1 MSIRSN
7 IKDIKKATPNAQLVI
22 VTKYQNLDNIKKAY
36 SIGEREFGEN
46 KVQDL
51 IIKRKQLANDI
62 KWHMIG
68 HLQKNKVKLI
78 APFIY
83 MIQSI
88 DSIELLKIIDQNAKK
103 YDRKINCLIQI
114 KIAKELSKFG
124 FNIEDAKALL
134 SSNYEEKYKNINIKG
149 LMGIATFTKNKEQIK
164 NEFQKII
171 NILNMIKTDSPI
183 LSIGMSNDYKI
194 AYLSGS
200 NMIRI
205 GSSIFK

>member
-7 IKDIKKATPNAQLVI
+7 INDIKKTTPNAQLVI
-22 VTKYQNLDNIKKAY
+22 VTKYQNLDNIKKVY
-36 SIGEREFGEN
+36 NIGEREFGEN

-51 IIKRKQLANDI
+51 IIKRNQLANDI

-103 YDRKINCLIQI
+103 YDRTINCLIQI
-114 KIAKELSKFG
+114 KIAKEVSKFG
-124 FNIEDAKALL
+124 FNIEEAKALL
-134 SSNYEEKYKNINIKG
+134 NSNYEEQYKNINIRG
-149 LMGIATFTKNKEQIK
+149 LMGIATFTTNKEQIK
-164 NEFQKII
+164 KEFQQII
-171 NILNMIKTDSPI
+171 NILNMVKTDNPI

-194 AYLSGS
+194 AYSSGS

>member
-7 IKDIKKATPNAQLVI
+7 IKHIKSCIKHAELVV
-22 VTKYQNLDNIKKAY
+22 VTKHQNLKDIQKAY
-36 SIGEREFGEN
+36 HLGEKNFGEN
-46 KVQDL
+46 RVTDL
-51 IIKRKQLANDI
+51 LYKKEQLPNDI

-171 NILNMIKTDSPI
+171 NILNMIKIENPI

-194 AYLSGS
+194 AYSSGS

>member
-7 IKDIKKATPNAQLVI
+7 INDIQKTTPNAQLII
-22 VTKYQNLDNIKKAY
+22 VTKYQNLDNIKKVY
-36 SIGEREFGEN
+36 NIGEREFGEN

-51 IIKRKQLANDI
+51 IIKRNQLANDI

-103 YDRKINCLIQI
+103 YDRTINCLIQI
-114 KIAKELSKFG
+114 KIAKEVSKFG
-124 FNIEDAKALL
+124 FNIEEAKALL
-134 SSNYEEKYKNINIKG
+134 NSNYEEQYKNINIRG
-149 LMGIATFTKNKEQIK
+149 LMGIATFTTNKEQIK
-164 NEFQKII
+164 KEFQQII
-171 NILNMIKTDSPI
+171 NILNMVKTDNPI

-194 AYLSGS
+194 AYSSGS

>member
-7 IKDIKKATPNAQLVI
+7 INDIKKATPNAQLVI
-22 VTKYQNLDNIKKAY
+22 VTKYQNLDNIKKVY
-36 SIGEREFGEN
+36 NIGEREFGEN

-51 IIKRKQLANDI
+51 IIKRNQLANDI

-103 YDRKINCLIQI
+103 YDRTINCLIQI
-114 KIAKELSKFG
+114 KIAKEISKFG
-124 FNIEDAKALL
+124 FNIEEAKVLL
-134 SSNYEEKYKNINIKG
+134 NSNYEEQYKNINIKG
-149 LMGIATFTKNKEQIK
+149 LMGIATFTTNKEQIK
-164 NEFQKII
+164 KEFQQIV
-171 NILNMIKTDSPI
+171 NILNMVKTDNPT

-194 AYLSGS
+194 AYSSGS

>member
-7 IKDIKKATPNAQLVI
+7 INDIKKATPNAQLVI
-22 VTKYQNLDNIKKAY
+22 VTKYQNLDNIKKVY
-36 SIGEREFGEN
+36 NIGEREFGEN

-51 IIKRKQLANDI
+51 IIKRNQLANDI

-103 YDRKINCLIQI
+103 YDRTINCLIQI
-114 KIAKELSKFG
+114 KIAKEVSKFG
-124 FNIEDAKALL
+124 FNIEEAKALL
-134 SSNYEEKYKNINIKG
+134 NSNYEEQYKNINIRG
-149 LMGIATFTKNKEQIK
+149 LMGIATFTTNKEQIK
-164 NEFQKII
+164 KQEQQEVVLIDYL
-171 NILNMIKTDSPI
+171 LNLKE
-183 LSIGMSNDYKI
+183 N
-194 AYLSGS
+194 
-200 NMIRI
+200 
-205 GSSIFK
+205 

>member
-7 IKDIKKATPNAQLVI
+7 INDIKKTTPNAQLVI
-22 VTKYQNLDNIKKAY
+22 VTKYQNLDNIKKVY
-36 SIGEREFGEN
+36 NIGEREFGEN

-51 IIKRKQLANDI
+51 IIKRNQLANDI

-103 YDRKINCLIQI
+103 YDRSINCLIQI
-114 KIAKELSKFG
+114 KIAKEVSKFG
-124 FNIEDAKALL
+124 FNIEEAKALL
-134 SSNYEEKYKNINIKG
+134 NSNYEEQYKNINIRG
-149 LMGIATFTKNKEQIK
+149 LMGIATFTTNKEQIK
-164 NEFQKII
+164 KEFQQII
-171 NILNMIKTDSPI
+171 NILNMVKTDNPI

-194 AYLSGS
+194 AYSSGS